1 MMYAVYFQMGQ
12 KKYERVLVN
21 LWANSN
27 SYISIEIK
35 IGPVFLESTGNF
47 SQVFSLA

>member
-27 SYISIEIK
+27 SYISISK
-35 IGPVFLESTGNF
+35 NWSESFWKALVIFF
-47 SQVFSLA
+47 SGFSLA